1 MRLDQLYQFITANM
15 TTKVFPIIVPVDYTD
30 DAIIYNLDSVE
41 YDDSMDGET
50 NFYQGRVNFVSVSKT
65 ALSAIETSQAL
76 ETLLS
81 DFQGFL
87 IPAGQYVQDTQLIDK
102 ATVYDPTADCFGVS
116 LTVIFYYNN

>member
-76 ETLLS
+76 ET
-81 DFQGFL
+81 
-87 IPAGQYVQDTQLIDK
+87 
-102 ATVYDPTADCFGVS
+102 
-116 LTVIFYYNN
+116 